1 MGYNQLVTITKRC
14 AKYAQDCGKKSI
26 LETKP
31 VGKIKPKTLGYIPNQ
46 KCSAISDAF
55 THCTANEN
63 MNIPKEL
70 QLWKVLNEYKL
81 RPQIT
86 KNISKDFLGKKQQ
99 LLTYFSPKVDATFYQ
114 QIQSTKNAT
123 ELAKLIES
131 MQTELLLLAGT
142 YKAKLIN
149 ATDKVEISKLRE
161 LYLKYYY
168 EFTETAIKIQKGL
181 AYKSTKPEAIAI
193 EEQLKKYGFNFVTI
207 EDDIS
212 QGKKLLKAC
221 EIWKK
226 SGNKMPNNIIVSD
239 TIPMFLASGQCLR
252 DIKKE
257 TTILLRPSSNK
268 LMQIGD
274 FCDRLKTKL
283 INCLRLKDKT
293 PPKSTSSKYH
303 VPIHEFSHSIQS
315 QSLVE
320 QRFCLPENY
329 KTVASK
335 VSQYGNASL
344 EELYA
349 ELKTKSILKP
359 NKMSQDEWNLLKC
372 MENS

>member
-1 MGYNQLVTITKRC
+1 MRYNQLVTVTERC
-14 AKYAQDCGKKSI
+14 AKYVQACGKRSI

-31 VGKIKPKTLGYIPNQ
+31 VAKIKPKTLSYIPNQ
-46 KCSAISDAF
+46 KGSVNTDTF
-55 THCTANEN
+55 TRCTANEN
-63 MNIPKEL
+63 INIPEEF
-70 QLWKVLNEYKL
+70 QPWKVFNRYIL
-81 RPQIT
+81 RPQIA

-99 LLTYFSPKVDATFYQ
+99 LLAHFSPKGDATFYQ
-114 QIQSTKNAT
+114 QIQSTNNAT
-123 ELAKLIES
+123 ELAKLIEN
-131 MQTELLLLAGT
+131 MQTKLLLLGGT
-142 YKAKLIN
+142 YKKQLIET
-149 ATDKVEISKLRE
+149 TDKAKINKLRE

-168 EFTETAIKIQKGL
+168 EFTEVAIKIQKSL
-181 AYKSTKPEAIAI
+181 ANKSTKPKAIAI
-193 EEQLKKYGFNFVTI
+193 EEQLQNYGFNFVAI
-207 EDDIS
+207 GDDIS

-226 SGNKMPNNIIVSD
+226 SGNKMPDNIIVSD
-239 TIPMFLASGQCLR
+239 TIPMTFASGQCLR
-252 DIKKE
+252 DMNNE
-257 TTILLRPSSNK
+257 TTILISTSSNK
-268 LMQIGD
+268 ITTKGD
-274 FCDRLKTKL
+274 RDDRLKTLL
-283 INCLRLKDKT
+283 INWLKPKNKI
-293 PPKSTSSKYH
+293 PPKSTSSNYH

-315 QSLVE
+315 QSIVE

-372 MENS
+372 MENG

>member
-1 MGYNQLVTITKRC
+1 
-14 AKYAQDCGKKSI
+14 
-26 LETKP
+26 
-31 VGKIKPKTLGYIPNQ
+31 
-46 KCSAISDAF
+46 
-55 THCTANEN
+55 
-63 MNIPKEL
+63 
-70 QLWKVLNEYKL
+70 
-81 RPQIT
+81 
-86 KNISKDFLGKKQQ
+86 
-99 LLTYFSPKVDATFYQ
+99 
-114 QIQSTKNAT
+114 
-123 ELAKLIES
+123 
-131 MQTELLLLAGT
+131 MQTKLLLLTGS

-149 ATDKVEISKLRE
+149 ATDKVEINKLRE

-181 AYKSTKPEAIAI
+181 ANKSTKAEAIAI
-193 EEQLKKYGFNFVTI
+193 EEELQKYGFKFVAI
-207 EDDIS
+207 GDDIS

-226 SGNKMPNNIIVSD
+226 SGNKMPDNIIVSD
-239 TIPMFLASGQCLR
+239 TIPIALASGQCLR
-252 DIKKE
+252 DINNE
-257 TTILLRPSSNK
+257 TTILLRPSYNK
-268 LMQIGD
+268 LMQLGD

-283 INCLRLKDKT
+283 INCLRLKNKIA
-293 PPKSTSSKYH
+293 PKSTSSQHH

-359 NKMSQDEWNLLKC
+359 NKMSQDEWELLKY